1 MKMEAWAR
9 LFGSYL
15 RNGVYPAGIVR
26 SNSVIIKAA
35 LARGLKV
42 SRIDVK
48 DVKSKAGFLA
58 KVADGLE
65 FPDYFGMN
73 WDALADCLGQT
84 CAKTAGGR
92 VIIFTGFGRFA
103 ARCAAE
109 SRVAEKI
116 FARAAGS
123 WKEENSRF
131 YIILGA

>member
-1 MKMEAWAR
+1 VKTEGWVK

-15 RNGVYPAGIVR
+15 HNGVYPAGTVR

-35 LARGLKV
+35 LARGLEV

-48 DVKSKAGFLA
+48 NVNSKAGFLK

-84 CAKTAGGR
+84 CGTTAGGR
-92 VIIFTGFGRFA
+92 VIILTGFGGFA
-103 ARCAAE
+103 ARCPGE
-109 SRVAEKI
+109 SRLAEKI
-116 FARAAGS
+116 FTRAAGS
-123 WKEENSRF
+123 CKEENSRF